1 MTKSDFDGLSF
12 KICGEGS
19 EYKAKLEPRILVAE
33 MDVQEGIELNSKAL

>member
-1 MTKSDFDGLSF
+1 MTKSDFDRLSF

-33 MDVQEGIELNSKAL
+33 VDSQVDI